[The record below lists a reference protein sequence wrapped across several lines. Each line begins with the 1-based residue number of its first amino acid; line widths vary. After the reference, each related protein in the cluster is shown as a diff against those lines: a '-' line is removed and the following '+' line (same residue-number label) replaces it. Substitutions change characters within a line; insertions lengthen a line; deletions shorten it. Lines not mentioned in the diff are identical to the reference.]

1 MPPADETPSSPAGN
15 GRTPH
20 RTWPE
25 RLTIAGT
32 FAAAFMCFVVAAALV
47 GGYLVTRQRNIA
59 DFQNPA
65 DVAAA
70 QAVDRPVP
78 APDTVEF
85 LEPTTTVAALADTS
99 TDAMT
104 IPSND
109 SSPASVAGATEASPP
124 RQSTTPT
131 PTSTTPAI
139 TTTTNTPSLA
149 PPATFPD
156 ADPEASNF
164 LITGADNGACV
175 DPDSPYAGTFGDRD
189 EMGERSDTIM
199 VLRVDPSSKRV
210 AILSFPRDLY
220 VEIAGN
226 GNMSRINS
234 AYQRDEPQ
242 RLADTIFENF
252 DIPIDHFIQVDFCAF
267 KTLVDAVGGVAVPF
281 EFPAR
286 DPNSGL
292 NVATT
297 GCFTFDGEH
306 GLAYVRSRYYEY
318 EDPPGSGNWSTDPT
332 SDLGRI
338 SRQQDFLRRT
348 LASLLDTGPLNPRV
362 ARGLIRATTEY
373 ITTDRN
379 LTPSKMLE
387 FAGVMNDVEP
397 ESIVTYQI
405 EATGRNIGGAEVLIP
420 NTDGENMQAVL
431 SIFRGETSLADAPE
445 QVFEQTTTALPRGAT
460 TTEATETTGV
470 DTSPPTLGDD
480 PESVEATQ
488 GTDAGI
494 DSTIVEGAPAQNEF
508 GIVPPRDQTC

>member
-1 MPPADETPSSPAGN
+1 MPAPDETPKPAAGH

-32 FAAAFMCFVVAAALV
+32 FAAALMCFVVAAALV
-47 GGYLVTRQRNIA
+47 GGYLVARQRNIA

-70 QAVDRPVP
+70 QALDPPVLASAP

-85 LEPTTTVAALADTS
+85 LEPTTTVAAPADTS
-99 TDAMT
+99 TDAVT
-104 IPSND
+104 IPTND
-109 SSPASVAGATEASPP
+109 SAQT
-124 RQSTTPT
+124 STTAPTPT
-131 PTSTTPAI
+131 PTTAPTITSTTNA
-139 TTTTNTPSLA
+139 PSLA

-164 LITGADNGACV
+164 LITGADNGACI
-175 DPDSPYAGTFGDRD
+175 DPDSPYAGTFGDRE

-234 AYQRDEPQ
+234 AYQRNEPQ
-242 RLADTIFENF
+242 RLADTIFGNF

-292 NVATT
+292 DVPDT

-318 EDPPGSGNWSTDPT
+318 EDAPGSGNWSTDPT

-348 LASLLDTGPLNPRV
+348 LTSLLDTGPLNPRV

-387 FAGVMNDVEP
+387 FAGVMNDVQP
-397 ESIVTYQI
+397 DSIVTYQI
-405 EATGRNIGGAEVLIP
+405 EATARTIGGADVLIP
-420 NTDGENMQAVL
+420 NTDGQNMQAVL

-460 TTEATETTGV
+460 TTET
-470 DTSPPTLGDD
+470 
-480 PESVEATQ
+480 
-488 GTDAGI
+488 TDADPATVEEAQTADAAI
-494 DSTIVEGAPAQNEF
+494 DSTVVEDAPEQNRF
-508 GIVPPRDQTC
+508 GIVPPRDETC